1 MLSRDS
7 SFKLGQCTFVFDPV
21 GQRTLYST
29 ILLSFVQTMTFLGR
43 NSRKQ
48 GSASAVLPESSNDRS
63 IAQQYG
69 GNVNTGW
76 VAILPDSWLPYV
88 QLARLNPPAGLC
100 LIYFPHL
107 FGILHAAILQQSPVS
122 YTLEKSALML
132 CGSFFVSNAIHIWND
147 LIDAPLDCLVERT
160 RHRPIPRGAVSQ
172 FAALVFTLTQALG
185 AMLFLPFLCYTF
197 FQNTLYA
204 FPSIIGWIYYPWAKR
219 HTYFPQFVL
228 GFCLAWGILMGSLA
242 MEFDLFAYAM
252 RESSKTARA
261 ESSTICLF
269 LASILWTMIYD
280 TVYAHQDL
288 QDDIKAGIKSLAVLY
303 RDQTKP
309 LLWQLFALMIG
320 LLIAC
325 GRLSALAIPYHFIAV
340 GGTAVSLGLMI
351 LQVDLK
357 SSQSCWWWFSNGF
370 WYAGGS
376 IAGGLLME
384 YMSGRSL

>member
-1 MLSRDS
+1 MTFSERDS
-7 SFKLGQCTFVFDPV
+7 RRQ
-21 GQRTLYST
+21 
-29 ILLSFVQTMTFLGR
+29 GR
-43 NSRKQ
+43 
-48 GSASAVLPESSNDRS
+48 ASAVLPESAKNRS

-69 GNVNTGW
+69 GNMSTGW

-107 FGILHAAILQQSPVS
+107 FGVLHAAILLQSPLS
-122 YTLEKSALML
+122 YTLGKSTLML

-172 FAALVFTLTQALG
+172 FAAILFTLTQALG
-185 AMLFLPFLCYTF
+185 AMLFLPFLSHKA

-219 HTYFPQFVL
+219 HTHYPQVVL
-228 GFCLAWGILMGSLA
+228 GFCLAWGIVMGSLA
-242 MEFDLFAYAM
+242 MDVDLFTSAM
-252 RESSKTARA
+252 KDSSKRARA
-261 ESSTICLF
+261 ELSTVCIF
-269 LASILWTMIYD
+269 LASILWTVIYD

-303 RDQTKP
+303 RDKTKS
-309 LLWQLFALMIG
+309 LLWQLLTLMIG
-320 LLIAC
+320 FLIAC
-325 GRLSALAIPYHFIAV
+325 GQLSALGIPYHFIAV
-340 GGTAVSLGLMI
+340 GGAAVSLGLMVFK
-351 LQVDLK
+351 VDLK

-384 YMSGRSL
+384 YLSRRSLKVM